1 MALFGNSHIA
11 FAAADIFSFFD
22 KPDWLE
28 VQAQIQIG
36 SLRKIPVKQDSK
48 TIKYTFYSW
57 NLEIRLIDKY
67 IQWYKFSI
75 SSNTD
80 TEVNFME
87 SIWQKTTQI
96 GARPALEE
104 DISAETVI
112 IGGGLA
118 GILTAHFLTQAG
130 YDTVV
135 LEAGRIGSGQTGRT
149 TAKITAQHG
158 LRYTE
163 LMERFGEE
171 TARAYAAANLQ
182 AVTQYRRLIDS
193 LSIPCDF
200 AEAPA
205 YLYASEAP
213 EQLENEAHTYQVL
226 GLDGGLVQTNEL
238 PFPTAA
244 ALRLNGQAQ
253 FHPLKFLKH
262 LAAPLRIYEHTRV
275 SAVQDG
281 VVTTG
286 QGAVHAKNIIFACH
300 FPFINHPGYYF
311 MRMHQERSYCIA
323 VQGVSAVEGMYLGVD
338 GDQLSFRQAGGC
350 VLLGGGGH
358 RTGEN
363 RKGGQFAML
372 EERAR
377 QFWPGCKITARWSAQ
392 DCIPMD
398 GIPYIGRFSSD
409 TPDWFV
415 ATGFQKWGMTS
426 AMAAARILTA
436 QVQGETPEFETLF
449 SPQRFQPSA
458 SAGELFRNMAEAVR
472 GVSRTAF
479 GLPRAEADALPF
491 GHGGIVSVH
500 GEKLGVYKA
509 PNGEIFAID
518 PRCPHMGCQLEWN
531 PDTLSWECPCHGSRF
546 DYRGRLLDGPAQTGL
561 TREKG

>member
-48 TIKYTFYSW
+48 TIKYTFYSCD
-57 NLEIRLIDKY
+57 LGIRLIAKY

-96 GARPALEE
+96 SARPALEE

-182 AVTQYRRLIDS
+182 AVTQ
-193 LSIPCDF
+193 
-200 AEAPA
+200 
-205 YLYASEAP
+205 
-213 EQLENEAHTYQVL
+213 
-226 GLDGGLVQTNEL
+226 
-238 PFPTAA
+238 
-244 ALRLNGQAQ
+244 
-253 FHPLKFLKH
+253 
-262 LAAPLRIYEHTRV
+262 
-275 SAVQDG
+275 
-281 VVTTG
+281 
-286 QGAVHAKNIIFACH
+286 
-300 FPFINHPGYYF
+300 
-311 MRMHQERSYCIA
+311 
-323 VQGVSAVEGMYLGVD
+323 
-338 GDQLSFRQAGGC
+338 
-350 VLLGGGGH
+350 
-358 RTGEN
+358 
-363 RKGGQFAML
+363 
-372 EERAR
+372 
-377 QFWPGCKITARWSAQ
+377 
-392 DCIPMD
+392 
-398 GIPYIGRFSSD
+398 
-409 TPDWFV
+409 
-415 ATGFQKWGMTS
+415 
-426 AMAAARILTA
+426 
-436 QVQGETPEFETLF
+436 
-449 SPQRFQPSA
+449 
-458 SAGELFRNMAEAVR
+458 
-472 GVSRTAF
+472 
-479 GLPRAEADALPF
+479 
-491 GHGGIVSVH
+491 
-500 GEKLGVYKA
+500 
-509 PNGEIFAID
+509 
-518 PRCPHMGCQLEWN
+518 
-531 PDTLSWECPCHGSRF
+531 
-546 DYRGRLLDGPAQTGL
+546 
-561 TREKG
+561 

>member
-48 TIKYTFYSW
+48 TIKYTFYSCD
-57 NLEIRLIDKY
+57 LGIRLIAKY

-96 GARPALEE
+96 SARPALEE

-112 IGGGLA
+112 IGGGLT

-205 YLYASEAP
+205 YLYACEAP

-262 LAAPLRIYEHTRV
+262 LAAPLRIYEHTRA

-300 FPFINHPGYYF
+300 FP
-311 MRMHQERSYCIA
+311 
-323 VQGVSAVEGMYLGVD
+323 L
-338 GDQLSFRQAGGC
+338 
-350 VLLGGGGH
+350 
-358 RTGEN
+358 
-363 RKGGQFAML
+363 
-372 EERAR
+372 
-377 QFWPGCKITARWSAQ
+377 
-392 DCIPMD
+392 
-398 GIPYIGRFSSD
+398 
-409 TPDWFV
+409 
-415 ATGFQKWGMTS
+415 
-426 AMAAARILTA
+426 
-436 QVQGETPEFETLF
+436 
-449 SPQRFQPSA
+449 
-458 SAGELFRNMAEAVR
+458 
-472 GVSRTAF
+472 
-479 GLPRAEADALPF
+479 
-491 GHGGIVSVH
+491 
-500 GEKLGVYKA
+500 
-509 PNGEIFAID
+509 
-518 PRCPHMGCQLEWN
+518 
-531 PDTLSWECPCHGSRF
+531 
-546 DYRGRLLDGPAQTGL
+546 
-561 TREKG
+561 

>member
-1 MALFGNSHIA
+1 
-11 FAAADIFSFFD
+11 
-22 KPDWLE
+22 
-28 VQAQIQIG
+28 
-36 SLRKIPVKQDSK
+36 
-48 TIKYTFYSW
+48 
-57 NLEIRLIDKY
+57 
-67 IQWYKFSI
+67 
-75 SSNTD
+75 
-80 TEVNFME
+80 
-87 SIWQKTTQI
+87 
-96 GARPALEE
+96 
-104 DISAETVI
+104 
-112 IGGGLA
+112 
-118 GILTAHFLTQAG
+118 
-130 YDTVV
+130 
-135 LEAGRIGSGQTGRT
+135 
-149 TAKITAQHG
+149 
-158 LRYTE
+158 
-163 LMERFGEE
+163 
-171 TARAYAAANLQ
+171 
-182 AVTQYRRLIDS
+182 
-193 LSIPCDF
+193 
-200 AEAPA
+200 
-205 YLYASEAP
+205 
-213 EQLENEAHTYQVL
+213 
-226 GLDGGLVQTNEL
+226 
-238 PFPTAA
+238 
-244 ALRLNGQAQ
+244 
-253 FHPLKFLKH
+253 
-262 LAAPLRIYEHTRV
+262 
-275 SAVQDG
+275 
-281 VVTTG
+281 
-286 QGAVHAKNIIFACH
+286 
-300 FPFINHPGYYF
+300 

-323 VQGVSAVEGMYLGVD
+323 VQGVPVIEGMYLGVD